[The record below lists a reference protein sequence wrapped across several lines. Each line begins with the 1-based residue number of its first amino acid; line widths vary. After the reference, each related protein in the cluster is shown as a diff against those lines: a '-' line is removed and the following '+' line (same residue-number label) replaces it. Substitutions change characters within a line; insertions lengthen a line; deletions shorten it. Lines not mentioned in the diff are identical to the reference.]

1 MREKEHVYKKMV
13 RDRRKDWGEQE
24 RTANRIYG
32 GDKKEKGGGEF
43 TVDQHVELRQTLSWR
58 FPTEKN

>member
-32 GDKKEKGGGEF
+32 GDKKEKGG
-43 TVDQHVELRQTLSWR
+43 VSLQ
-58 FPTEKN
+58 